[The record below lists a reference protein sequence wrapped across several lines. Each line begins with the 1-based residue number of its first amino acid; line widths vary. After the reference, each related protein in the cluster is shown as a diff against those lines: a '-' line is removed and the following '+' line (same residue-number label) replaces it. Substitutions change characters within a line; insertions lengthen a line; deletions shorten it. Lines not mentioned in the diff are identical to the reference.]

1 MSFESLTERISL
13 VFKRLGSKGKLIE
26 EDIKI
31 AMREIK
37 LSLLEAD
44 VNYVVV
50 KNFISRV
57 SERALGE
64 EIMKSLT
71 PAQMVVKI
79 VKEELV
85 SVLGGGESSINV
97 KKGRMNVVMLCGLQG
112 AGKTT
117 HCAKIALY
125 FKNKGFNPLI
135 SACDIYRPAAID
147 QIKTLGKKIDIRVYS
162 ERSNNNA
169 VEISKNSFEFA
180 RHNEYDLLI
189 LDTAGR
195 LHIDENL
202 MDELVSIEKEIKIN
216 EILLTIDA
224 MTGQD
229 AVKVAQKFSEKL
241 NITGLI
247 LTKFDGDTR
256 GGAALSVKEVTGC
269 PVKFMGV
276 GEKLGDLEPFKP
288 DRIASRILGMG
299 DIESLIEKAQ
309 QNINHEDAEKMAKKF
324 SENKF
329 DLEDFLSVF
338 NQVKKMGSF
347 RSIISRL
354 PGMGNLNNLDFD
366 DKLIGRVEAI
376 ILSMTL
382 KERRNPKIIDS
393 SRKKRIARGSGTKVE
408 DVNNL
413 LKRFVEMQKV
423 MKQFNNRGG
432 FFGRFN
438 PFSKFIKR

>member
-85 SVLGGGESSINV
+85 SILGGGESSLNV
-97 KKGRMNVVMLCGLQG
+97 RKGRMNVIMLCGLQG

-117 HCAKIALY
+117 HCAKLALY

-147 QIKTLGKKIDIRVYS
+147 QVETLGKKIDVRVYS
-162 ERSNNNA
+162 ERSNDNA

-180 RHNEYDLLI
+180 KHNEYDILI

-202 MDELVSIEKEIKIN
+202 MDELVDIEKEIKID

-229 AVKVAQKFSEKL
+229 AVKVAQKFNERL

-269 PVKFMGV
+269 PIKFMGM

-309 QNINHEDAEKMAKKF
+309 QNIDHEDAEKMARKF

-338 NQVKKMGSF
+338 NQIKKMGSF

-382 KERRNPKIIDS
+382 KERRDPKIIDP

-432 FFGRFN
+432 FFGKFN

>member
-85 SVLGGGESSINV
+85 SVLGGGESSLNV
-97 KKGRMNVVMLCGLQG
+97 KKGRMNVIMLCGLQG

-147 QIKTLGKKIDIRVYS
+147 QVETLGKKIGVRVYS

-299 DIESLIEKAQ
+299 DVESLIEKAQ

-366 DKLIGRVEAI
+366 DKLIGRVEAM